1 MFKILLA
8 AAVLAVIASITHSTT
23 NALNRAQQVHRAAL
37 ERALVE

>member
-8 AAVLAVIASITHSTT
+8 AAVLAVIAAITQSTT
-23 NALNRAQQVHRAAL
+23 DALDRAQQVHRAAM